1 MQVVRNHKSLS
12 ENQCDKIFLRLLHK
26 QVVIDMV
33 TKIKY
38 IALLN
43 EEQETNKGDKLQRS
57 PQKQ

>member
-12 ENQCDKIFLRLLHK
+12 ENQCDKKFLRLLHK
-26 QVVIDMV
+26 QVVLDMV

-43 EEQETNKGDKLQRS
+43 KEQETNKGDKLQRS
-57 PQKQ
+57 P

>member
-12 ENQCDKIFLRLLHK
+12 ENQCDKKFLRLLHK
-26 QVVIDMV
+26 QVVLDMI

-43 EEQETNKGDKLQRS
+43 KEQETNEGDKLQRS
-57 PQKQ
+57 P